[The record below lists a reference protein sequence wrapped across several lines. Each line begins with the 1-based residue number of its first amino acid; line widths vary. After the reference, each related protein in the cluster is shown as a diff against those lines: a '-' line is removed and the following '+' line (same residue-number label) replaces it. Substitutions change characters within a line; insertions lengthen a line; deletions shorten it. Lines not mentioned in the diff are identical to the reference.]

1 MTRRTSAHATF
12 AAARAIGAKLDREGT
27 VTAQPAPV
35 VRTPDPVDLEADVA
49 PLLAAKDA
57 AWKAYDAAAARDE
70 ECIAEGRAAIEAK
83 AAYGLAYTAA
93 AARLR
98 AARRAS

>member
-12 AAARAIGAKLDREGT
+12 AAARAIGAKLDREGAAT
-27 VTAQPAPV
+27 QPAPV

-57 AWKAYDAAAARDE
+57 AWKAYDEANAAGGD
-70 ECIAEGRAAIEAK
+70 CIAEGKAAIHARAVYGEAHRV
-83 AAYGLAYTAA
+83 A